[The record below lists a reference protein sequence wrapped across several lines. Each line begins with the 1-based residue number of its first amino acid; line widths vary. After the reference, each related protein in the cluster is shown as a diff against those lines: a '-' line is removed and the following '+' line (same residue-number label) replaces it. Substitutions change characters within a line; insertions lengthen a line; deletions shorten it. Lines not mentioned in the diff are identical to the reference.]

1 MSFDLWLAFAI
12 ASAILLAIP
21 GPTVM
26 VVVSY
31 ALGRGRVAGL
41 STVPGV
47 MLGDLTAMT
56 VSLAGAGAILATS
69 ATMFAVLKYAGAAYL
84 VWLGIKLWRA
94 KVSPETFGTPLV
106 HGTALRMFTNAY
118 LVTALNPKS
127 IAFFIAFVP
136 QFMDPGREVV
146 GQSAILIATFV
157 LLGGIEA
164 SVWSLMAGTLR
175 TRFQKPRSLRLM
187 NRIGGSFMIGGGV
200 LMALTRRTV

>member
-94 KVSPETFGTPLV
+94 KVSPETFGTPLA
-106 HGTALRMFTNAY
+106 HGTARRMFTNAY

-136 QFMDPGREVV
+136 QFMDPGRDVV